1 MWGINIYTG
10 GHYDHYIVDY
20 FGFQAQPA
28 PPATFDVPEFCPKT
42 PEPGQQMT
50 PHHKQAGVHA
60 QLRRLLPQRLLR
72 CLPKLSMCT
81 WCSAC
86 VGR

>member
-1 MWGINIYTG
+1 MQAGAPLQLNMWGINIYTG

-28 PPATFDVPEFCPKT
+28 SPATFDVPEFCPRT

-50 PHHKQAGVHA
+50 PHHKQAGLHA
-60 QLRRLLPQRLLR
+60 QLRRLLPNAYSGV
-72 CLPKLSMCT
+72 CPS
-81 WCSAC
+81 
-86 VGR
+86 